1 MWRARTVC
9 DRSIRVQLMSEEPVC
24 DKSIHAQ
31 LMCEEPVCEKSIR
44 AQLLCEEPVW
54 GVNTTIMQGAN
65 MWGVNIRGNWMDN
78 GTELLLDEY
87 SLGTGN
93 R

>member
-1 MWRARTVC
+1 MC
-9 DRSIRVQLMSEEPVC
+9 EEPVC
-24 DKSIHAQ
+24 NKSIHAQ
-31 LMCEEPVCEKSIR
+31 LMCEEPVCEKSISAQLLCEEPVCEKSIR

-65 MWGVNIRGNWMDN
+65 MWGVNTLDNGMDN
-78 GTELLLDEY
+78 GTECLLYEY
-87 SLGTGN
+87 SLGAGN

>member
-1 MWRARTVC
+1 
-9 DRSIRVQLMSEEPVC
+9 
-24 DKSIHAQ
+24 
-31 LMCEEPVCEKSIR
+31 MCEEPVCEKSIR

-54 GVNTTIMQGAN
+54 GVNTAIVQGVN
-65 MWGVNIRGNWMDN
+65 MWGVNTRGNGIDN
-78 GTELLLDEY
+78 GTERLLDEY